1 MPIRPE
7 MKLRYPANWPDIRAR
22 IQSRAG
28 NRCERCGVP
37 NRQWVFREQG
47 DPFAWYAASCR
58 RLANV
63 IRHALEF
70 TVRKLGR
77 EITLT
82 EAVEI
87 VCTTA
92 HHPDPAPE
100 NCGDDNL
107 HFWCQRCHLGND
119 APLRALR
126 RQQRKQL
133 VLIG

>member
-7 MKLRYPANWPDIRAR
+7 MKARYPKNWADIRAH
-22 IQSRAG
+22 IQARAG
-28 NRCERCGVP
+28 NKCERCGAP
-37 NRQWVFREQG
+37 NRQWVFRKKG
-47 DPFAWYAASCR
+47 DEFSWYAASCR
-58 RLANV
+58 REAN
-63 IRHALEF
+63 ALRMAFEF
-70 TVRKLGR
+70 VARKLWQ
-77 EITLT
+77 EIVLT

-100 NCGDDNL
+100 NCADDNL

-126 RQQRKQL
+126 RRERKQL